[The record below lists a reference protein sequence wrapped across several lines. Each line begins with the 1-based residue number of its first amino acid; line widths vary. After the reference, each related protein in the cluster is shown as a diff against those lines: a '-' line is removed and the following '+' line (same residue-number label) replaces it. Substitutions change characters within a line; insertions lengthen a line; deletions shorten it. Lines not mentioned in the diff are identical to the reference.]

1 MPTGGTSLFHVSF
14 KKFLPTSRETRGRL
28 LFPHDKQHKKKTI
41 FLGSLITEHSLSHLV
56 VQLSTACKCYFRSVC
71 DYGRTC
77 TLRALSLRNY
87 DGRFYSLQIELPM
100 DQPPEEIVPPSTAPH
115 WTLLVQQQVRGGGGC
130 LSVSLCFLTAQS
142 KNRHGPDT
150 STWKGELQ
158 PPKEAPRALPL
169 RGRKASPQTRELA
182 SHGGNLSLKKWA

>member
-115 WTLLVQQQVRGGGGC
+115 WTLLVQQQVRGGGGGVC
-130 LSVSLCFLTAQS
+130 RSVFVSWQ
-142 KNRHGPDT
+142 
-150 STWKGELQ
+150 
-158 PPKEAPRALPL
+158 PRARTGTGLTHP
-169 RGRKASPQTRELA
+169 RGRESYSPPRRRPEP
-182 SHGGNLSLKKWA
+182 SHSEGERLLHRPES